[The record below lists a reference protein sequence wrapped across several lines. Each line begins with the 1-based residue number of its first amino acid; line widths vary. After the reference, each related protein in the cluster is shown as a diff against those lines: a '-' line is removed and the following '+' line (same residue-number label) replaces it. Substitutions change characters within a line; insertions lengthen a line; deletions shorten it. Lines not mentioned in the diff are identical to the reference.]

1 MQLAGGMHCGKAFAG
16 TQVTL
21 NRQTQALS
29 AARWQAIVGSTPFRV
44 QAAAPA
50 TQRLRPGTK
59 RISRKPKSSKQP
71 RTGTKRL
78 DRGGGG
84 NGGGGTFRFGT
95 QAKKKITSIANLSK
109 EAAFRQRADGVTV
122 PKLLSRLEQ
131 LRLLSKLEDLKIL
144 SLLQRNGITL
154 TFIEESGLLETAEKL
169 NLLSAAAD
177 RKTPGLLFAAALA
190 LYALAP
196 AAVFLIPD
204 NGNWLIGAQVAVV
217 LIGALGGTAAFAG
230 GSLLSTLQKDVK

>member
-1 MQLAGGMHCGKAFAG
+1 MQLASGMHCGKAFAG

-29 AARWQAIVGSTPFRV
+29 ATRWQV

-50 TQRLRPGTK
+50 TQKLRPGTK
-59 RISRKPKSSKQP
+59 RISRKPKPFKQP
-71 RTGTKRL
+71 KAGTKRV

-84 NGGGGTFRFGT
+84 NGGTFRFGT

-217 LIGALGGTAAFAG
+217 VIGALGGTAAFAG